1 MVWGTLAADLG
12 SARTGIFGKE
22 NLFPSLSWKF
32 TICPIVR
39 SPDMTVTIARAQG
52 QPFIPSITQLRV
64 ITGNRGSWSCH
75 VLSKWDQAVYVFL
88 CICFISFPFFFL
100 TYFTVTDNHGLV
112 KTGGK

>member
-12 SARTGIFGKE
+12 SARTDIFGKE

-52 QPFIPSITQLRV
+52 QPFIPSITQLRA
-64 ITGNRGSWSCH
+64 ITGNRGSAMCCQNGIRQCMYFFVSA
-75 VLSKWDQAVYVFL
+75 L
-88 CICFISFPFFFL
+88 FPSHFFS
-100 TYFTVTDNHGLV
+100 
-112 KTGGK
+112 

>member
-12 SARTGIFGKE
+12 SARTDIFGKE

-39 SPDMTVTIARAQG
+39 SPDMTVTIAQAQG

-75 VLSKWDQAVYVFL
+75 CCQNGTRQGMYFFVSA
-88 CICFISFPFFFL
+88 FFFFSCHISL
-100 TYFTVTDNHGLV
+100 SLIIMVW
-112 KTGGK
+112 